1 MFYWYFSDIF
11 LFFSDISYIVGYFL
25 LTTLKYLTYIF
36 LVFDRFMP
44 DILIIFLLDIF
55 DIFLNLFMYKSFL

>member
-36 LVFDRFMP
+36 LIFDRFMP

-55 DIFLNLFMYKSFL
+55 DIVLNLFMYKSFL

>member
-55 DIFLNLFMYKSFL
+55 DIVLNLFMYKSFL